1 LGYAAVIPSAH
12 CAGYAMD
19 VEMRWFRRF
28 GADEILAAALL
39 QRQDEGDVNVIDEG
53 QAWHVCV
60 SPVVCDQLKQDY
72 TAAFGG

>member
-1 LGYAAVIPSAH
+1 
-12 CAGYAMD
+12 MD

-28 GADEILAAALL
+28 DADEILAATLL
-39 QRQDEGDVNVIDEG
+39 ARQDEGHVNVIDEG

-60 SPVVCDQLKQDY
+60 SPDACEQLELDY